1 MGEVVFQEDSEN
13 AIDLKASTYKSEQK
27 QKEDDWSRFS
37 IPVVMAADQIKQFE
51 VDEKFEYAYDE
62 HYDQQAAQESW
73 DLPVFKEIESDK
85 HPVIINTSY

>member
-13 AIDLKASTYKSEQK
+13 AIHLKASTYKSEQK

-51 VDEKFEYAYDE
+51 VDEKF
-62 HYDQQAAQESW
+62 
-73 DLPVFKEIESDK
+73 
-85 HPVIINTSY
+85 